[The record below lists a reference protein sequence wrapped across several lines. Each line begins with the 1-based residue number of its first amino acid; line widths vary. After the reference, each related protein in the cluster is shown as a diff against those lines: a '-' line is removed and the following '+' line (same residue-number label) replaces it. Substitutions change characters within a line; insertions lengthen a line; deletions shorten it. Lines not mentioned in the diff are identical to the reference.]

1 MEGNSFRCQ
10 AVSWIKMT
18 HLFTKRSAQSALA
31 KQGER
36 ERRRGPSGG
45 RSSRAFPACQESL
58 QPSVESHQRGRDPHR
73 PGDRLDCVI
82 RGGRG
87 EARKAVRGRKRLA
100 APARKLARRV
110 SVTELTSKHISKMI
124 FPLRNLL
131 LKGYLFVKKH
141 KRKLC

>member
-1 MEGNSFRCQ
+1 MEGSSFRCQ

-36 ERRRGPSGG
+36 ERQRGPSGG

-58 QPSVESHQRGRDPHR
+58 QPSVESHQWGRDPHR

-87 EARKAVRGRKRLA
+87 EERKAVRGRKRLA
-100 APARKLARRV
+100 VPARKLARRV
-110 SVTELTSKHISKMI
+110 SVTELTSKRISKMI
-124 FPLRNLL
+124 FPSWNWLP
-131 LKGYLFVKKH
+131 KGYLFEKTKQ
-141 KRKLC
+141 KLC